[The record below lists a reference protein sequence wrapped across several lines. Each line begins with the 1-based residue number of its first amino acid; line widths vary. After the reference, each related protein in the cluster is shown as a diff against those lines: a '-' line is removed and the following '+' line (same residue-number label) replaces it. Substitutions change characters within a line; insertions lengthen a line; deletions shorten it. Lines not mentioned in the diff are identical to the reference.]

1 MKQMKRMR
9 SAQYH
14 MYHDIA
20 KTVRRMAWVLPCLA
34 ALLLTG
40 CIHTGPVA
48 GAKGTTVTDV
58 DGRTVPLG
66 PEDRV
71 VACYGSF
78 ADCWLLAGGALT
90 GVTEDAV
97 TEHGLDVGE
106 AAVVGTVKHINME
119 QLIALAPDYVMLSAD
134 LAAHRQ
140 LAPMLDQLKIPYGY
154 FRVDTFADYDALMK
168 QCCAVTERP
177 DCYEQYVT
185 RPAAQIEAI
194 RAKVPAES
202 RSVLLMRVYSTGMK
216 AKSDDNLAGQILRE
230 FGLRNIAD
238 DVPSMLEDLSVEQ
251 IIRTDPDVIFVST
264 MGSEAGAQAFLQDR
278 VENDPAWGGL
288 TAVQQG
294 KYILLPKDLF
304 HYKPNERWDE
314 SYAYLAKILY
324 PDVFP

>member
-1 MKQMKRMR
+1 
-9 SAQYH
+9 
-14 MYHDIA
+14 
-20 KTVRRMAWVLPCLA
+20 MAGILLCLA
-34 ALLLTG
+34 VLLLTG
-40 CIHTGPVA
+40 CMTIGPVN
-48 GAKGTTVTDV
+48 GAKGTTVTDA
-58 DGRTVPLG
+58 DGRTVPVDAD
-66 PEDRV
+66 DRV

-78 ADCWLLAGGALT
+78 ADCWLLAGGTLV

-119 QLIALAPDYVMLSAD
+119 QLIALAPDYVILSAD

-140 LAPMLDQLKIPYGY
+140 LAPLLDQLKIAYGF
-154 FRVDTFADYDALMK
+154 FRVDTFDDYDALMA
-168 QCCAVTERP
+168 QFCAVTERP
-177 DCYEQYVT
+177 DCYERHVT
-185 RPAAQIEAI
+185 RPAQAIEAL
-194 RAKVPAES
+194 RARLPAES

-264 MGSEAGAQAFLQDR
+264 MGSEDGAKAFLRDR
-278 VENDPAWGGL
+278 VENDPAWSGL
-288 TAVQQG
+288 TAVAQG
-294 KYILLPKDLF
+294 QYVMLPKDLF

-324 PDVFP
+324 PDIFG